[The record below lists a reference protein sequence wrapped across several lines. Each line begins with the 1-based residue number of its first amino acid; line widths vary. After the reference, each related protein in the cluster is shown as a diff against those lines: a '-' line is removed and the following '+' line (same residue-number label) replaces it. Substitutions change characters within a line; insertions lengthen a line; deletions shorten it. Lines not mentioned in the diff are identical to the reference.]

1 MNACCTLCLQHS
13 HDETYTIWTHRGKTR
28 PVVLTNNHLPNF
40 HASALLNQI
49 GQHIDLLLF
58 VQSNTVTTSMN
69 LSHFGSFKKRC
80 LNFSVHFRSLSAY
93 FLTAYSPSSYVF
105 YPVTASLT
113 GNWGQ
118 CLFFT
123 AAVKCVGSRDRKTG
137 VGVRLECCET
147 RYKYELHSTPF
158 FYTAWTNKTVWPW
171 IVKRIIWTQL
181 VDLWGQINL
190 GLFVFCCFVVFL
202 CTILCK

>member
-1 MNACCTLCLQHS
+1 MHQHYLIKLDSILIYSCLYSQIQWQHPIS
-13 HDETYTIWTHRGKTR
+13 RK
-28 PVVLTNNHLPNF
+28 
-40 HASALLNQI
+40 
-49 GQHIDLLLF
+49 
-58 VQSNTVTTSMN
+58 SMN

-118 CLFFT
+118 YLFFT

-190 GLFVFCCFVVFL
+190 GLFVFCCFLVFL

>member
-1 MNACCTLCLQHS
+1 MHQHYLIKLDSILIYSCLYSQIQWQHPIS
-13 HDETYTIWTHRGKTR
+13 RK
-28 PVVLTNNHLPNF
+28 
-40 HASALLNQI
+40 
-49 GQHIDLLLF
+49 
-58 VQSNTVTTSMN
+58 SMN

-147 RYKYELHSTPF
+147 STNMSFTPLPSSTQPGQTKQSGPELWRGSSEPS
-158 FYTAWTNKTVWPW
+158 W
-171 IVKRIIWTQL
+171 
-181 VDLWGQINL
+181 
-190 GLFVFCCFVVFL
+190 
-202 CTILCK
+202 